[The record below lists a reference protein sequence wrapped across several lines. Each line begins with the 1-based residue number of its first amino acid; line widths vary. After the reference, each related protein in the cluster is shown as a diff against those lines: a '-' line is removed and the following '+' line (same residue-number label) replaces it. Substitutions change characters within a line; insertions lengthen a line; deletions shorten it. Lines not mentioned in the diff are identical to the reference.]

1 MIRVWRWMVLSFS
14 SATVAGVIN
23 SFDFLV
29 ISVLSFWLGPFII
42 GDAGGSLL

>member
-1 MIRVWRWMVLSFS
+1 MVLSFS
-14 SATVAGVIN
+14 SATAGVIN

-42 GDAGGSLL
+42 GDTGGSLL